1 MKNKTEAQANGKCRS
16 IGPQQPAPETPLN
29 LSTKPKAKGIWSPAS
44 LCEEEQSRRTTTTTT
59 GKMIPAAPA
68 TATAASSPD
77 RCDSPQKATSPDSP
91 PPSGRRSSE
100 ADDNATSPHHYHH
113 AASATPNGTARFA
126 RGPTAAALFRPFD
139 PFYNMR
145 LPGHGGVGG
154 SWKTAADDRYQHHNP
169 YHHHHHQEPQH
180 SPQDSRQSSGGEESI
195 YSDNTKDE
203 DMTAHFCRVCD
214 QSFSSAHAME
224 AHVRQ
229 NHCDVLMD
237 GSSVSGDGRDQH
249 QRINMG
255 AFPCSRCPK
264 VFEIGSSLE
273 QHLATHHASRSFQVC
288 RIHSDNYVDSKKKS
302 NYYISLSYHYA
313 FPVQTMRQDV
323 QAVVD
328 AVDSPA
334 HPL

>member
-1 MKNKTEAQANGKCRS
+1 
-16 IGPQQPAPETPLN
+16 
-29 LSTKPKAKGIWSPAS
+29 
-44 LCEEEQSRRTTTTTT
+44 
-59 GKMIPAAPA
+59 
-68 TATAASSPD
+68 
-77 RCDSPQKATSPDSP
+77 
-91 PPSGRRSSE
+91 
-100 ADDNATSPHHYHH
+100 
-113 AASATPNGTARFA
+113 
-126 RGPTAAALFRPFD
+126 
-139 PFYNMR
+139 MR

-154 SWKTAADDRYQHHNP
+154 SWKTAADDQYQHHP

-214 QSFSSAHAME
+214 QSFTSAHAME

-264 VFEIGSSLE
+264 VFEIGASLE

-288 RIHSDNYVDSKKKS
+288 TIHSDNYVDFKKLKLLS
-302 NYYISLSYHYA
+302 IIVISLCVSSANNAARHLSVRRRCRLTCSSTLTPGRILA
-313 FPVQTMRQDV
+313 STAAKGFTRNQT
-323 QAVVD
+323 
-328 AVDSPA
+328 
-334 HPL
+334 

>member
-1 MKNKTEAQANGKCRS
+1 MPANGKCRS

-44 LCEEEQSRRTTTTTT
+44 LCEEEQSRRTTT
-59 GKMIPAAPA
+59 GKFAAAP
-68 TATAASSPD
+68 TAANSPD

-100 ADDNATSPHHYHH
+100 AEDSSPYHYHATS
-113 AASATPNGTARFA
+113 AATNGTARFA

-154 SWKTAADDRYQHHNP
+154 SWKAADDHQYQHNQ
-169 YHHHHHQEPQH
+169 YHHNQEPQH

-203 DMTAHFCRVCD
+203 DMTAHFCRICD
-214 QSFSSAHAME
+214 QSFSSTSALE

-229 NHCDVLMD
+229 NHCDVLME

-264 VFEIGSSLE
+264 VFEIGASLE
-273 QHLATHHASRSFQVC
+273 QHLATHHASRSFQV
-288 RIHSDNYVDSKKKS
+288 
-302 NYYISLSYHYA
+302 
-313 FPVQTMRQDV
+313 
-323 QAVVD
+323 
-328 AVDSPA
+328 
-334 HPL
+334 